1 MTLAT
6 GEVLALLGPN
16 GGGKTTLLK
25 TLLGLLKAQAGEVR
39 LDEKPLG
46 TYSIRERARVVAY
59 VPQVHIGT
67 FAFTVEPSC

>member
-1 MTLAT
+1 MNLSGRDLTIGYPDHTVGRRLDVTLAT

-39 LDEKPLG
+39 LDE
-46 TYSIRERARVVAY
+46 
-59 VPQVHIGT
+59 
-67 FAFTVEPSC
+67 